1 MTCFGDETFGPVIS
15 LYRFHDEADAI
26 SRANAGEYGLNAS
39 IYSRDTRRA
48 RAIARQVKCGTV
60 NINEA
65 FGATFA
71 SIDSPMGGMRELGHG
86 PPAGQRGDPALHRV
100 AVGRGAEADPVRADV
115 RHEGRDLREADDRQR
130 PPDEEAGTRMMTP
143 DAATSTTTSSS
154 SGRGSGDRSARCGW
168 SRRATGSRVIE
179 AGARFEDDDF
189 AKTSFDLKKFL
200 FRPEIGCY
208 GIQRIDAVRDSL
220 ILAGAGVGGGS
231 LVYANT
237 LYEPLEAFY
246 KDAQWRDI
254 TDWKAELAPYYDQAK
269 RMLGVVEN
277 PLRTPSDDVMEKV
290 ANDLGVGDTFHPT
303 PVGVFFGGPESPKGE
318 HVADPYFGGAGPDR
332 NTCIA
337 CGDCMTG
344 CKYNAKNTLV
354 KNYLYLAEQRGAK
367 VMPLT
372 TVTRVRPGAAG
383 GYDVTMKFTKA
394 KRATARL
401 HPDHHGRAGRLR
413 GRCDR
418 HPEAAAPDEGR
429 GPPAEALGPPGLP
442 LAHQLRVDPRRH
454 RPGPHGR
461 LQLRDRDHLLVPPR
475 RGHPRRAGA
484 LRQGQQRDGDAA
496 DRAHR
501 RRRPRAALATWLK
514 EMWNERKNVANL
526 YDLKHWSERTVV
538 ALVMQTLDNS
548 ITTYPKRI
556 PGTKKWRLTSRQ
568 GHGQPNPTWIPI
580 ANKVVR
586 KMAAVMGGT
595 AGGSIGEPFN
605 MPMTAHFIGGCA
617 IGTSPEN
624 GVVDPYQ
631 RVYGYAGLHVAD
643 GSAISANLGVNPS
656 LTITAQ
662 AERAMS
668 FWPNKGEADP
678 RPALGRGVRA
688 RSRRS
693 PPNHP
698 AVPESAPG
706 ALRLPI
712 VSVS

>member
-1 MTCFGDETFGPVIS
+1 MSAPKSDFDYDVVI
-15 LYRFHDEADAI
+15 I
-26 SRANAGEYGLNAS
+26 
-39 IYSRDTRRA
+39 
-48 RAIARQVKCGTV
+48 
-60 NINEA
+60 
-65 FGATFA
+65 
-71 SIDSPMGGMRELGHG
+71 
-86 PPAGQRGDPALHRV
+86 
-100 AVGRGAEADPVRADV
+100 
-115 RHEGRDLREADDRQR
+115 
-130 PPDEEAGTRMMTP
+130 
-143 DAATSTTTSSS
+143 
-154 SGRGSGDRSARCGW
+154 GSGFGGSVSALRLVEKGYHV
-168 SRRATGSRVIE
+168 AVIE

-189 AKTSFDLKKFL
+189 AKTSFELKKFL

-246 KDAQWRDI
+246 NDAQWRDI

-277 PLRTPSDDVMEKV
+277 PIRTPSDDVMEKV
-290 ANDLGVGDTFHPT
+290 ANDLGVGDTFHAT
-303 PVGVFFGGPESPKGE
+303 PVGVFFGQPEAPTGE
-318 HVADPYFGGAGPDR
+318 RVADPYFGGAGPDR

-337 CGDCMTG
+337 CGNCMVG
-344 CKYNAKNTLV
+344 CRHNAKNTLV

-372 TVTRVRPGAAG
+372 TVTRVRPGSAG
-383 GYDVTMKFTKA
+383 GYDVALKFTKA
-394 KRATARL
+394 KRATRASTRTISAEQVVFAAAALGTQKLLHRMKAEGHLPELSERL
-401 HPDHHGRAGRLR
+401 GFLSRTNSESILGAIAPDSTTDYSYGIAITSSFHPDADTHVEPVRYGKGSNAM
-413 GRCDR
+413 
-418 HPEAAAPDEGR
+418 AM
-429 GPPAEALGPPGLP
+429 
-442 LAHQLRVDPRRH
+442 
-454 RPGPHGR
+454 
-461 LQLRDRDHLLVPPR
+461 LQTVLT
-475 RGHPRRAGA
+475 
-484 LRQGQQRDGDAA
+484 DGDGPE
-496 DRAHR
+496 
-501 RRRPRAALATWLK
+501 PRWRTWLR
-514 EMWNERKNVANL
+514 EMWIERKNVANL
-526 YDLKHWSERTVV
+526 YDFKHWSERTVV

-568 GHGQPNPTWIPI
+568 GHGEPNPTWIPM

-586 KMAAVMGGT
+586 RMAAVMGGT

-605 MPMTAHFIGGCA
+605 MPMTAHFIGGCT

-631 RVYGYAGLHVAD
+631 RVYGYEGLHVAD

-668 FWPNKGEADP
+668 FWPNKGETDS
-678 RPALGRGVRA
+678 RPAVGTAYERLAPV
-688 RSRRS
+688 

-706 ALRLPI
+706 GLRLPI